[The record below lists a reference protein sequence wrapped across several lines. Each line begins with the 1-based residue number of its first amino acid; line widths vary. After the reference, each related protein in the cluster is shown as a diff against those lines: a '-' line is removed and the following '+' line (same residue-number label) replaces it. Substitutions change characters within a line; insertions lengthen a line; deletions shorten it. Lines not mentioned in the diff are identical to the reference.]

1 MNQILERGESSLTL
15 VDCDTARAPSSKRD
29 YLGIAGPLTLRLAQ
43 DMSDVIAA
51 QRLRHQVFFAARGG
65 SVTQDGLALDQD
77 HYDAF
82 CDHLLVEDQ
91 ETGMLVGTY
100 RLLRQD
106 HAALAGSFYSE
117 SEFDLA
123 PLLSRHHGLR
133 FLELGRSCVLEAY
146 RDKRSVELLWH
157 GIWTYVR
164 RHRIQALFGC
174 ASLPGTDPAQLSL
187 PLSFLH
193 HHARADTAWL
203 AAARPERY
211 VAMDLMPREHVD
223 PRLAMRG
230 LPPLI
235 KGYLRVGARFGDGAV
250 VDHDFGTTDVL
261 VVLPVE
267 AINARYI
274 GYFGQEATRYAA

>member
-1 MNQILERGESSLTL
+1 MDRILEHGKAGLAFA
-15 VDCDTARAPSSKRD
+15 DCDRARACASRHD
-29 YLGIAGPLTLRLAQ
+29 NLGSAGPLTLRLAQ

-51 QRLRHQVFFAARGG
+51 QRLRHQIFFAAREGAF
-65 SVTQDGLALDQD
+65 VQNGLALDQD

-91 ETGMLVGTY
+91 ETGRLVGTY

-117 SEFDLA
+117 SEFDIA
-123 PLLSRHHGLR
+123 PLLNRHRGLR

-164 RHRIQALFGC
+164 QHRIQALFGC
-174 ASLPGTDPAQLSL
+174 ASLPGTDPAQLAL
-187 PLSFLH
+187 PLAFLH

-203 AAARPERY
+203 ATARPERY
-211 VAMDLMPREHVD
+211 VSMNLMPREHVD

-235 KGYLRVGARFGDGAV
+235 KGYLRLGARFGDGAV
-250 VDHDFGTTDVL
+250 IDRDFGTTDVL

-274 GYFGQEATRYAA
+274 GYFGQDATRYAA